1 LSNTKHKHV
10 KTYEGITAHGAREEE
25 WKTMAALTAEMKEVF
40 AKNKP
45 FAIATASGKG
55 IPNVVP
61 MSTVQLVADDTIW
74 IGDNYMVKTLAN
86 VQENPHLALYI
97 WDPEKKHCFQI
108 KGTVTMKTSGP
119 EYEKIKAQIKAKGPQ
134 YPAKGL
140 LIVKITDVFEC
151 TPGASA
157 GKKVA

>member
-1 LSNTKHKHV
+1 MVT
-10 KTYEGITAHGAREEE
+10 
-25 WKTMAALTAEMKEVF
+25 LTAEMKEVF

-45 FAIATASGKG
+45 YAIATASRTG

-61 MSTVQLVADDTIW
+61 MTTVQIVADDTIW

-86 VQENPHLALYI
+86 VQENPHLALFI
-97 WDPEKKHCFQI
+97 WDPEKKRCYQI
-108 KGTVTMKTSGP
+108 KGIVTVKTSGP

-140 LIVKITDVFEC
+140 LVLKITEVFNC
-151 TPGASA
+151 TPGADA
-157 GKKVA
+157 GKKIG